1 MYLASNNTAAQGL
14 VWVLCCVNPDMAYL
28 QNICF
33 QPVLLAK
40 DQTLQRLLGL
50 LWLFAAEW
58 GVTQGVMRFFF
69 SAGTKG
75 EESFVF
81 LNAT

>member
-50 LWLFAAEW
+50 L
-58 GVTQGVMRFFF
+58 
-69 SAGTKG
+69 
-75 EESFVF
+75 
-81 LNAT
+81 